1 MKMFTYP
8 PVDLIADIPENKV
21 LTIIAEN
28 PKLMYELAE
37 DIYNQI
43 NGNSGSVVFSE
54 NYVPIKPQKA
64 VDLITQFVPFTVNR
78 KDILNK
84 IYTKV
89 NQTSINEKFYKDTQ
103 EILSHIELYL
113 YNITEELNVETNFVR
128 PNEITGIL
136 KAFDLKIVENEQSLV
151 DKILEYIIACRDY
164 RGCNWFITVGLRNYI
179 TSEEAELLFQ
189 SVLLNDVTLVC
200 IEGSSQNKVKNET
213 RIIIDNDLCII

>member
-78 KDILNK
+78 KEILNR
-84 IYTKV
+84 IYTRV